1 MKIPDTV
8 LKTYNCLTLEEY
20 GFMFPEIE
28 NKEEAIY
35 RSFLDNTD
43 HITLKLIEGSVSSAD
58 VAEEL
63 KYREIARQ
71 EIARLEGHPYEPK
84 EGTSLDTYV
93 FTMTGSA
100 TVAAAEQTRKALQLF
115 CQTLD
120 DDKALEVATVFPA
133 YEVSRAYAVGD
144 MFSYGENSTGDPQL
158 YKVVQAHTSQED
170 WKPDATPALYTA
182 IGLNPAGYPIWSKPT
197 GAHDAY
203 NKGDIVS
210 YNKKLY
216 KSLIDGNVYSPDEY
230 PAGWEE
236 YKEIPT
242 AG

>member
-8 LKTYNCLTLEEY
+8 LKTYNCLSLEEY
-20 GFMFPEIE
+20 SFMFPEIE

-35 RSFLDNTD
+35 RSFLDKTD
-43 HITLKLIEGSVSSAD
+43 HITLKLIEGSIFSTD

-71 EIARLEGHPYEPK
+71 EIARIEGKPYEPK
-84 EGTSLDTYV
+84 EGTPLDTYV
-93 FTMTGSA
+93 FAMAGSA

-133 YEVSRAYAVGD
+133 YEVGRKYAVGD

-158 YKVVQAHTSQED
+158 YKVMQAHTSQED

-203 NKGDIVS
+203 SKGDIVS
-210 YNKKLY
+210 YNEKLY
-216 KSLIDGNVYSPDEY
+216 KSLIDGNTWSPEEY
-230 PAGWEE
+230 PAGWELYIE
-236 YKEIPT
+236 
-242 AG
+242 